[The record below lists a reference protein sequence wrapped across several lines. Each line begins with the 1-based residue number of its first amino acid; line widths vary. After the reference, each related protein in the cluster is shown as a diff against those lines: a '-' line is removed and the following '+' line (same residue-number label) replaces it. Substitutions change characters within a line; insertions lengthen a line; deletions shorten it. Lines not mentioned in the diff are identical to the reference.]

1 MQMREKS
8 KLIYATELFADLSA
22 TLIMSGANT
31 NRALRN
37 VKRIAEH
44 FDYNCQI
51 FHSYSGV
58 ALTVQDKT
66 TKEKFTEFVNIP
78 AHGINFNAVS
88 DISILSWEVV
98 DNNLSLDE
106 IREQLAI
113 IKSKPHYK
121 KYVTWS
127 FVSLAGAS
135 LCRIF
140 DGDALQFF
148 VVFLATFLGL
158 YGRSIFIKR
167 SFNVYMCWFFGAFT
181 SVSVVSIFKL
191 FYPEMSSA
199 FATCVLWMIPG
210 VPLINGLIDMLT
222 GHLVSGFAKYVHA
235 MMLIFMI
242 AVGYFLSLTI
252 FGNGIF

>member
-1 MQMREKS
+1 MEEKS
-8 KLIYATELFADLSA
+8 KLIHATELFADLSA

-37 VKRIAEH
+37 VKRISEH
-44 FDYNCQI
+44 FNYTCHI

-58 ALTVQDKT
+58 ALTVQDKN
-66 TKEKFTEFVNIP
+66 TKEKYTEFVNIP
-78 AHGINFNAVS
+78 VHGINFNAVS
-88 DISILSWEVV
+88 DISILSWEVI
-98 DNNLSLDE
+98 DNDLSLEDIQERLIE
-106 IREQLAI
+106 IKA
-113 IKSKPHYK
+113 KPHYK
-121 KYVTWS
+121 KYVTWF
-127 FVSLAGAS
+127 FVSLAGAA

-140 DGDALQFF
+140 DGDVLQFF

-158 YGRSIFIKR
+158 YGRSIFMKR
-167 SFNVYMCWFFGAFT
+167 SFNVYICWLAGAFT

-191 FYPEMSSA
+191 FFPEMSSA

-210 VPLINGLIDMLT
+210 VPLINGLIDVLS